1 MSQRKTNSGY
11 RRIVYYYNNESLRG
25 ALKLELLCCMIP
37 VSRASIETKLLLVH
51 YPKLPLILNN
61 LNTMRWPPWSSN
73 SDRERGDKSHV
84 SWRDS
89 LNATDWS
96 HFSEPRT
103 FVPALL
109 LAAAFT
115 GTFVASSR
123 LYKSYIRRI
132 PGTAYIKPRL
142 FRSRSLFGTVTRV
155 GDGDNFHLFHQP
167 GGRLAGW
174 GWLRKIPGSNADLKG
189 NTVSLQ

>member
-1 MSQRKTNSGY
+1 
-11 RRIVYYYNNESLRG
+11 
-25 ALKLELLCCMIP
+25 
-37 VSRASIETKLLLVH
+37 
-51 YPKLPLILNN
+51 
-61 LNTMRWPPWSSN
+61 MRWPPWSSN
-73 SDRERGDKSHV
+73 SDRERDDRRPV
-84 SWRDS
+84 SWTDS

-96 HFSEPRT
+96 QFLEPRT
-103 FVPALL
+103 FVPASL

-115 GTFVASSR
+115 GTYVASSR

-132 PGTAYIKPRL
+132 PGTAYIKPGL

-174 GWLRKIPGSNADLKG
+174 GWLRKIPENSADLKG
-189 NTVSLQ
+189 NTVYLRLSLWDAVDQANELRRYRSDSPGSTRRKEHISGSPHNHTPLKLSNG